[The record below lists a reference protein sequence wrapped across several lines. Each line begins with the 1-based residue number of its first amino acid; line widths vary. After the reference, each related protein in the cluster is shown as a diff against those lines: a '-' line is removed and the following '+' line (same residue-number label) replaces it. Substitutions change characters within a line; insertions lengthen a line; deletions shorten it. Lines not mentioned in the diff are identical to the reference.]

1 MRSSG
6 ITPRCAGSRGALLG
20 STCFLRG
27 EWGRL
32 GGAEAEANA
41 QASLDQTTR
50 IHAGIPVTG
59 GDALPSVIWH
69 EVGRPQVHGYDLVGV
84 ASLDA
89 LRFVSIADEKVAR
102 VFEAPREFIQVLDN
116 LGIASLAPDSVEV
129 NCFFQWAS
137 HILNDC
143 R

>member
-1 MRSSG
+1 M
-6 ITPRCAGSRGALLG
+6 
-20 STCFLRG
+20 
-27 EWGRL
+27 

-50 IHAGIPVTG
+50 IHAGIPVAG
-59 GDALPSVIWH
+59 GDTPSSLVWH

-116 LGIASLAPDSVEV
+116 LDIAKLAPDSVEV
-129 NCFFQWAS
+129 SCFLQWPS
-137 HILNDC
+137 HILSHRQQERPRAATVPPLQLSNKAITEGE
-143 R
+143 